1 MIVVLVAI
9 NRMRHAILLAVDFR
23 LLCRSQLATI
33 VFTHIVH
40 FVVDGSV
47 LLFQPGGLGGGQRT
61 VLDAL
66 AHTIL
71 LVFQPLAGFALWV
84 GVLLLGIVFLL
95 LDFFRQSVRLA
106 GLL

>member
-9 NRMRHAILLAVDFR
+9 NLMRHAILLAVDFR

-47 LLFQPGGLGGGQRT
+47 LLFQPGGLGGGPKTLLHRLT
-61 VLDAL
+61 NNV
-66 AHTIL
+66 L
-71 LVFQPLAGFALWV
+71 LVFPPLARFPLWV
-84 GVLLLGIVFLL
+84 WVLLFGNVVLVV
-95 LDFFRQSVRLA
+95 DFF
-106 GLL
+106 